1 VATGGLLALIAAVAC
16 HSALAQAPA
25 AAPTDSARP
34 LYGAADVRFMQG
46 MISHHAQ
53 ALAMVAL
60 IPDHTTRQDMR
71 LLGKRIEISQRDEIG
86 LMQHWLEDRH
96 QEVPTVDAHHMASM
110 PGMQMPG
117 GMLMPGML
125 TPEQMDQL
133 AKASGPQFDRLFL
146 EGMIR
151 HHQGALTMVSQLFGT
166 NGAGQEAEA
175 FRFASDVDAD
185 QRAEIR
191 RMQAMLDAM
200 TTEARGQKPEAGG
213 SHP

>member
-1 VATGGLLALIAAVAC
+1 MRSTRPAVATGGLLALIAVVLC
-16 HSALAQAPA
+16 RSASAQGAPA
-25 AAPTDSARP
+25 PPPADSPRP

-60 IPDHTTRQDMR
+60 IPDHSSREDMR

-86 LMQHWLEDRH
+86 LMQHWLSDRH
-96 QEVPTVDAHHMASM
+96 QAVPTVDAQHITSM
-110 PGMQMPG
+110 PGMQMK

-133 AKASGPQFDRLFL
+133 AKAKGPEFDRLFL

-151 HHQGALTMVSQLFGT
+151 HHQGALTMVSQLFAT

-191 RMQAMLDAM
+191 RMQAMLDA
-200 TTEARGQKPEAGG
+200 TPPAGAH
-213 SHP
+213 HP

>member
-1 VATGGLLALIAAVAC
+1 
-16 HSALAQAPA
+16 
-25 AAPTDSARP
+25 
-34 LYGAADVRFMQG
+34 MQG

-60 IPDHTTRQDMR
+60 IPDRTTRQDMR

-96 QEVPTVDAHHMASM
+96 QQVPTVDAHDMVSM
-110 PGMQMPG
+110 PGMPMHG
-117 GMLMPGML
+117 ALMPGML
-125 TPEQMDQL
+125 TDEQMAAL
-133 AKASGPQFDRLFL
+133 AKAKGPEFDRLFL

-166 NGAGQEAEA
+166 KGAGQEAEA

-185 QRAEIR
+185 QRAEIA
-191 RMQAMLDAM
+191 RMQGLLNAMPPV
-200 TTEARGQKPEAGG
+200 THQP
-213 SHP
+213 

>member
-1 VATGGLLALIAAVAC
+1 MRSTRPAAATGGLLAVIAVVAW
-16 HSALAQAPA
+16 HSASGQAPA
-25 AAPTDSARP
+25 ASPTDSARP

-60 IPDHTTRQDMR
+60 IRDHSTREDMR
-71 LLGKRIEISQRDEIG
+71 LLGKRIAISQRDEIG
-86 LMQHWLEDRH
+86 LMQHWLSDRH
-96 QEVPTVDAHHMASM
+96 QEVPTVDAQHMTSM
-110 PGMQMPG
+110 PGMPMK

-133 AKASGPQFDRLFL
+133 AKATGPEFDRLFL

-151 HHQGALTMVSQLFGT
+151 HHQGALTMVSQLFAT

-200 TTEARGQKPEAGG
+200 TTEAK
-213 SHP
+213 H

>member
-1 VATGGLLALIAAVAC
+1 MRSTRPAAATRGLLAVFAVVLC
-16 HSALAQAPA
+16 RSASAQGAPA
-25 AAPTDSARP
+25 APQTDSTRP

-46 MISHHAQ
+46 MIAHHAQ

-60 IPDHTTRQDMR
+60 IPERTTRQDMH

-86 LMQHWLEDRH
+86 LMQHWLADRH
-96 QEVPTVDAHHMASM
+96 QDVPTVDAQHMTSM
-110 PGMQMPG
+110 PGMQMQG
-117 GMLMPGML
+117 TLMPGML
-125 TPEQMDQL
+125 TPEQMAQL
-133 AKASGPQFDRLFL
+133 AKAKGPEFDRLFL

-151 HHQGALTMVSQLFGT
+151 HHEGALTMVSQLFGT

-191 RMQAMLDAM
+191 RMQGMLNAMPA
-200 TTEARGQKPEAGG
+200 EAK
-213 SHP
+213 H